1 MTGSEQRARRRRR
14 VFYLVALLTAVALLL
29 VVKPWAP
36 PHSPMKQL
44 LLFSPEHRVENF
56 RRMEDVFPA
65 RRIPASSRPQPWPH
79 GTPADLP
86 ATFAYAGGTIDSR
99 DFLARSV
106 TTGLLVLKDGA
117 IVHESYALGATEASR
132 LTSFS
137 VAKSVVATL
146 VAIALKE
153 GDIRSLDDQAAAYAP
168 ELAGTAYGAATLLD
182 LLRMSSGVRFDERYD
197 AQFSDIQQVFHR
209 MFLLGQRIDEITP
222 GYAAD
227 VAPGTR
233 FHYVSIDT
241 QVLSQVLRAAT
252 GRSISDYAREKLF
265 EPLGMEQEALWN
277 LDAVDGDELAFCCLN
292 MTLRDYARLGQL
304 YLQQGVWNGTPLL
317 PDGWVRNATRR
328 DEPWLAPGNGFAE
341 RGYALH
347 WWVPVAA
354 DAEYFANGIW
364 GQTVWVDEKRG
375 VVIVK
380 TSADPDFRAHMA
392 ETIAFLRAVS
402 AAVAPA
408 PVAP

>member
-1 MTGSEQRARRRRR
+1 VTDNERRARRRRR
-14 VFYLVALLTAVALLL
+14 VFSFVALLL
-29 VVKPWAP
+29 AASLLLIVKPWAP

-44 LLFSPEHRVENF
+44 LLFSPDHRVENF
-56 RRMEDVFPA
+56 RRMEEVFPA
-65 RRIPASSRPQPWPH
+65 RRIAASTTPQPWPQGAPVH
-79 GTPADLP
+79 LP
-86 ATFAYAGGTIDSR
+86 AGFAFAGRTADSH

-197 AQFSDIQQVFHR
+197 TQFSDIQRVFQR
-209 MFLLGQRIDEITP
+209 MFLFGQRIDDITP
-222 GYAAD
+222 GYAAE

-233 FHYVSIDT
+233 FHYVSIDS
-241 QVLSQVLRAAT
+241 QVLSQVLRGAT
-252 GRSISDYAREKLF
+252 GRSVSDYAREKLF
-265 EPLGMEQEALWN
+265 DPLGMEQDALWN

-347 WWVPVAA
+347 WWVPVDA
-354 DAEYFANGIW
+354 DNEYFANGIW

-380 TSADPDFRAHMA
+380 TSADPDFRANMA

-408 PVAP
+408 PAAR

>member
-1 MTGSEQRARRRRR
+1 MSDSARRARLRRRI
-14 VFYLVALLTAVALLL
+14 FYAVALVLATALL
-29 VVKPWAP
+29 LLVKPWAP

-65 RRIPASSRPQPWPH
+65 RRIPASTMPQPWPQ
-79 GTPADLP
+79 GAPADLP
-86 ATFAYAGGTIDSR
+86 ATFAHAGRTVDSR
-99 DFLARSV
+99 EFLARSV
-106 TTGLLVLKDGA
+106 TTGLLVLRDGA
-117 IVHESYALGATEASR
+117 IAHESYALGATETSR

-153 GDIRSLDDQAAAYAP
+153 GHIRSLDDKAAAYAP
-168 ELAGTAYGAATLLD
+168 ELAGAAYGEATLLD

-197 AQFSDIQQVFHR
+197 ARFSDIQRVFHR
-209 MFLLGQRIDEITP
+209 MFLLGQRIDAITP
-222 GYAAD
+222 RYAAD

-252 GRSISDYAREKLF
+252 GRSVSDYAREKLF
-265 EPLGMEQEALWN
+265 DPLGMEQDALWN

-304 YLQQGVWNGTPLL
+304 YLQQGIWNGTPLL

-347 WWVPVAA
+347 WWVPVDA
-354 DAEYFANGIW
+354 DNEYFANGIW

-380 TSADPDFRAHMA
+380 TSADPAFRANMA

-402 AAVAPA
+402 ATVAPLPSA
-408 PVAP
+408 P